1 MATVALGLAL
11 LAVLIAA
18 AKPSLLTSGGGKAF
32 GFIALFAL
40 PILAT
45 MMGTGAHVERSKT
58 VEFCTSCHVMQKY
71 GASLRIDD
79 PQHLPAAHF
88 QNGRVSHE
96 TACYQCHTN
105 YTMYGDLNAKLRG
118 LRHVYVQYLGK
129 IPDQIHL
136 YTPYNN
142 RECLHCH
149 GGARNFA
156 ETSAH
161 REKPETL
168 TQIRGDQLSCLGS
181 ACHPMT
187 HDVAALAKLKLWSPA
202 EAQR

>member
-1 MATVALGLAL
+1 MTGLALGLAL
-11 LAVLIAA
+11 LVGLVAAVR
-18 AKPSLLTSGGGKAF
+18 PDLLTSGGGKAF

-45 MMGTGAHVERSKT
+45 MMGTSAHLERSKT
-58 VEFCTSCHVMQKY
+58 VEFCTSCHVMKKY
-71 GASLRIDD
+71 GESLRIDD

-96 TACYQCHTN
+96 TACYACHTN
-105 YTMYGDLNAKLRG
+105 YTMYGDLNDKLRG
-118 LRHVYVQYLGK
+118 LRHVYAQYLGK
-129 IPDQIHL
+129 IPERIHL

-156 ETSAH
+156 EASAH
-161 REKPETL
+161 RESPDMLAK
-168 TQIRGDQLSCLGS
+168 IRSNGQSCLGS

-187 HDVAALAKLKLWSPA
+187 HDVGALAKLKLWSPG
-202 EAQR
+202 EAPK